1 MNGVTGG
8 TGAVVE
14 VTTHANRCSL
24 GTMCRLSGSLFAMDC
39 RRGAQPE
46 NRLQSQLG
54 YFQCFDA
61 HMRFATISI

>member
-24 GTMCRLSGSLFAMDC
+24 GTMCRLSGSLFAMD
-39 RRGAQPE
+39 RPPGRAIG